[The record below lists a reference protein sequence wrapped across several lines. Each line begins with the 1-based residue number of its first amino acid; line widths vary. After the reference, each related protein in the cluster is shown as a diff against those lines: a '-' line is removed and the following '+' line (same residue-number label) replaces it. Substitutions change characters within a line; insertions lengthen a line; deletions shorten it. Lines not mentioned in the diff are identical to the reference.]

1 MSVFHSDFSKFWWF
15 GPQGLAGLAGR
26 SVGSCDRQRHDFD
39 RLNFDTRGSDAISLG
54 GEEEKKKSALY
65 LLLLFPLSFRFLSLA
80 SMLSRAQKKCLEGEG
95 RNFKGNWIR

>member
-26 SVGSCDRQRHDFD
+26 SVGSCDRQRLDFD

-54 GEEEKKKSALY
+54 GEEEKKNLHYFYYYCFLYPLDSYLSHPCCQEPRKSVWKEKEETLKAT
-65 LLLLFPLSFRFLSLA
+65 
-80 SMLSRAQKKCLEGEG
+80 G
-95 RNFKGNWIR
+95 